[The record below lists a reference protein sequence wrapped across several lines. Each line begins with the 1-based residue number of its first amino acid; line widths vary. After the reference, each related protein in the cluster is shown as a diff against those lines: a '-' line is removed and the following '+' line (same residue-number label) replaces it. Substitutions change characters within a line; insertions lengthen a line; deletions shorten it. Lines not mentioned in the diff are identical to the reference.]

1 MSLQQC
7 GATATTGFPLSLNR
21 NIFDAG
27 WGVDESTR
35 KKMVSPTDFNI
46 NWGVSNPAMRIS
58 TLVDGEQ
65 FQINLPGDYASAT
78 TITYDSGRGSDL
90 LTYTSLPVLS
100 ITGIRHSTLVK
111 NDDNPTQEAIF
122 PFIIDSS
129 KKQNNPTSPDI
140 ILLCRPLILSTG
152 KSSSSFWTAVNSS
165 AKAAAGRNERTG
177 EVNLAS
183 VYTYGDA
190 DKTLLPMMTY
200 ETCIPTRF
208 IGGPTQRLGSVLV
221 RVHVVSNPL
230 VIYSEETGTGLCRRV
245 SKYIF
250 PSIIKRLISSDLRS
264 SDLQFSTGV
273 GPGTSGYQFPTNTN
287 TGQYQPT
294 TGPSPFTTWD
304 QVTSKLE
311 YLIPEALLGKSLAS
325 IANASTAPSTPRSSG
340 GRNFKCYTIDP
351 QKDIVNGQ
359 INIDP
364 TTGESLNQLLD
375 YQSGGDPALAAGL
388 AGQAVGGAGILPGDV
403 EYVLFIVITT
413 ICTISIVAYTFHVLT
428 LFYEGVKPERYAHV
442 FLLLGMIG
450 VFIGLQVAFAPKKK
464 IPIK

>member
-46 NWGVSNPAMRIS
+46 NWGVSNSAMRIS
-58 TLVDGEQ
+58 TLVDGQQ
-65 FQINLPGDYASAT
+65 FQINIPADYANST

-90 LTYTSLPVLS
+90 LTYTALPVVS
-100 ITGIRHSTLVK
+100 ITRIRHSTLVK
-111 NDDNPTQEAIF
+111 MDDDPTQEAIF
-122 PFIIDSS
+122 PFIIDRS

-140 ILLCRPLILSTG
+140 ILLCRPLVLSAG

-177 EVNLAS
+177 EVNLS
-183 VYTYGDA
+183 SIYTYGDA

-208 IGGPTQRLGSVLV
+208 IGGATQKLGSVLV
-221 RVHVVSNPL
+221 RVHIVSNPL
-230 VIYSEETGTGLCRRV
+230 VIFSEESGTGLCMRV
-245 SKYIF
+245 TKYIF
-250 PSIIKRLISSDLRS
+250 PSAIKRLISSDLSS
-264 SDLQFSTGV
+264 SDIQFSTGV
-273 GPGTSGYQFPTNTN
+273 GPGTSGYQYPTNTAN
-287 TGQYQPT
+287 GQYEPT
-294 TGPSPFTTWD
+294 SGPSSFTTWD

-325 IANASTAPSTPRSSG
+325 IANASTAPSSPRASG

-364 TTGESLNQLLD
+364 TTGESLNKLLE
-375 YQSGGDPALAAGL
+375 YESGGDSALAAGL
-388 AGQAVGGAGILPGDV
+388 AGQAVGGAGIMPGDV
-403 EYVLFIVITT
+403 EYALFIIVTT
-413 ICTISIVAYTFHVLT
+413 ICTISIVAYTFHIIT
-428 LFYEGVKPERYAHV
+428 LYYEGVKPERHAHLI
-442 FLLLGMIG
+442 LLVVMI
-450 VFIGLQVAFAPKKK
+450 VAFALLENQFAPKKK

>member
-46 NWGVSNPAMRIS
+46 NWGVSNSAMRIT

-65 FQINLPGDYASAT
+65 FQINLPEDYATAT

-100 ITGIRHSTLVK
+100 ITRIQHSTLVK
-111 NDDNPTQEAIF
+111 NDDEPTQEAIF
-122 PFIIDSS
+122 PFIIDTS

-152 KSSSSFWTAVNSS
+152 KSSSSFWTAVNTS
-165 AKAAAGRNERTG
+165 AKTVAGSNEQTG

-183 VYTYGDA
+183 IYTYGDA
-190 DKTLLPMMTY
+190 GKTLLPMMTY

-208 IGGPTQRLGSVLV
+208 IGETTPKLGSILV

-230 VIYSEETGTGLCRRV
+230 VIYSQETGTGQCSRV

-250 PSIIKRLISSDLRS
+250 PSIIKRLIPSDLLS
-264 SDLQFSTGV
+264 TDLQFSTGV
-273 GPGTSGYQFPTNTN
+273 GSGNSGYEFPNIN
-287 TGQYQPT
+287 TGQYEPT
-294 TGPSPFTTWD
+294 NGPSPFTTWD
-304 QVTSKLE
+304 QVTSKLA
-311 YLIPEALLGKSLAS
+311 YLIPEAFLGKSLAS
-325 IANASTAPSTPRSSG
+325 IANASAAPSTARSSG

-364 TTGESLNQLLD
+364 TTGESLTNIVNEQA
-375 YQSGGDPALAAGL
+375 GGDPALAAAL
-388 AGQAVGGAGILPGDV
+388 AGEALGGVGILPGDV
-403 EYVLFIVITT
+403 ENTLFIVITS
-413 ICTISIVAYTFHVLT
+413 ICTISIVVYTFHVLT
-428 LFYEGVKPERYAHV
+428 LFYEGVKPERYAHL
-442 FLLLGMIG
+442 FLLVGMII
-450 VFIGLQVAFAPKKK
+450 VFFGLQFAFAPKKK
-464 IPIK
+464 ITIK